1 MLTKSLRNHLHKLP
15 ACISL
20 AWLLTPLQIKA
31 CTSNTACQ
39 SMTEAPFL
47 TAVPAEQGNEEDNEQ
62 GTRHE
67 GAIQSCAFVCQ
78 PH

>member
-1 MLTKSLRNHLHKLP
+1 MMLTKSLRNHLQKLP

-20 AWLLTPLQIKA
+20 A

-47 TAVPAEQGNEEDNEQ
+47 TAVPAEQGNEEDNGQ
-62 GTRHE
+62 DNKHE